1 MTEAQKS
8 LKQQLKN
15 NGLYVDDSTGT
26 PVLKDGQ
33 GRVIGGGGGGG
44 EKEIINVAL
53 TKSGSS
59 GNFTGNITAEQ
70 KEKLRYM
77 KAVLRAT
84 LIATSPVTVVYFEVF
99 AVKFPSGGGIQ
110 LWGVSSYFGAQVAIL
125 WVAEDNSIVLE
136 PITFYS
142 KMEVGNM
149 LNEKQN
155 KITAG
160 TAAPSG
166 GADGDVYIQYE
177 G

>member
-15 NGLYVDDSTGT
+15 CGLWVDDSTGT
-26 PVLKDGQ
+26 PVLKDGK

-44 EKEIINVAL
+44 DKEIINVAL

-70 KEKLRYM
+70 KDKLKDM

-84 LIATSPVTVVYFEVF
+84 LIATSPTTVVYFEVF
-99 AVKFPSGGGIQ
+99 AQKSSSKGVQ
-110 LWGVSSYFGAQVAIL
+110 LWGVNSYFGAQVAIL
-125 WVAEDNSIVLE
+125 WIAEDSSIVLE

-142 KMEVGNM
+142 KLEIGNM
-149 LNEKQN
+149 LGDKQN

-160 TAAPSG
+160 TAAPTG
-166 GADGDVYIQYE
+166 GVDGDVYIQYE

>member
-15 NGLYVDDSTGT
+15 CGLWVDDSTGT
-26 PVLKDGQ
+26 PVLKDGK

-44 EKEIINVAL
+44 DKEIINVAL
-53 TKSGSS
+53 TKSKTS
-59 GNFTGNITAEQ
+59 GNFTGNLTAEQ
-70 KEKLRYM
+70 KNKLKEM

-84 LIATSPVTVVYFEVF
+84 LIATSPTTVVYFEVF
-99 AVKFPSGGGIQ
+99 AQKASANGIQ
-110 LWGVSSYFGAQVAIL
+110 LWGVGSYFGSQVAIL
-125 WVAEDNSIVLE
+125 WIAEDNSVVLE

-142 KMEVGNM
+142 KQEISDL
-149 LNEKQN
+149 LNNKQN

-166 GADGDVYIQYE
+166 GVDGDVYIQYE